1 MLDPLQ
7 HHGHGLQQVEDPLL
21 VARGE
26 DSLAIVTGAVR
37 DPGAGQHLVHRPP
50 ALDQLLLSQGV
61 FLLAADI
68 SLEHL
73 GSLSLNHSDSSK
85 KFIVKVM
92 LDFLLH
98 LHTYFSFPSFDT
110 DL

>member
-1 MLDPLQ
+1 MERKNTEFKVPFLRLDCPGEVLDPLE
-7 HHGHGLQQVEDPLL
+7 HHGHGLQQVEDSLL

-26 DSLAIVTGAVR
+26 DCLAVVTGTVR

-73 GSLSLNHSDSSK
+73 LSLNHSDSSK
-85 KFIVKVM
+85 Q
-92 LDFLLH
+92 
-98 LHTYFSFPSFDT
+98 
-110 DL
+110 